1 MHEFDEAALERRLR
15 SVLREH
21 LGSLPLDITVEDL
34 ERRREV
40 RDAARRRHRGLVVL
54 GLAAALLVPLGLL
67 AGGGRPLREAVM
79 VPDTSA
85 SPAATAT
92 SEASPLGAW
101 VAKLPDNW
109 SFGTGSGS
117 TTMTLEVGPT
127 TRVRVSGTLV
137 GLAMF
142 ESSMTVAADHQVRLV
157 ITSVTPIGEGAGSGT
172 PVAIFDNLW
181 LAGCKL
187 GDVGLYTW
195 SISADGA
202 LADGALLTLA
212 SDGDACPSREAV
224 LARTWKAHEIPFG
237 VWAAPNDLPF
247 YHQRLAGE
255 KMVLDLGYSA
265 VVSLP
270 LSYPE
275 TGWYDSTVTR
285 AGDYWEF
292 TSIAGTDWP
301 VHDGYLPAGCNLGDL
316 GRYVLSLSAD
326 GSQLTLASVGDAC
339 PSREAVLARTWGF
352 LAPP

>member
-40 RDAARRRHRGLVVL
+40 RDAARRRHRGLVLL
-54 GLAAALLVPLGLL
+54 GLAAALLVPLGVLV
-67 AGGGRPLREAVM
+67 GGVRPLREAVM
-79 VPDTSA
+79 VPDASA

-92 SEASPLGAW
+92 SEALPPGAW
-101 VAKLPDNW
+101 EAKRPDNMG
-109 SFGTGSGS
+109 FGMPTGP
-117 TTMTLEVGPT
+117 TPMTLEVGPT
-127 TRVRVSGTLV
+127 TRVRLYQPRTVV
-137 GLAMF
+137 Y
-142 ESSMTVAADHQVRLV
+142 ESSTTVVADHQVRLV
-157 ITSVTPIGEGAGSGT
+157 ITSVAGGFLGSGA
-172 PVAIFDNLW
+172 PVGIDNRV

-195 SISADGA
+195 SIS
-202 LADGALLTLA
+202 ADGALLTLA

-224 LARTWKAHEIPFG
+224 LARTWDAHEIPFG
-237 VWAAPNDLPF
+237 RWAAVKPDNMSF
-247 YHQRLAGE
+247 GSVSTAGE
-255 KMVLDLGYSA
+255 KMTLHLYESA

-270 LSYPE
+270 VFAPE
-275 TGWYDSTVTR
+275 SGLFDSRVTR

-292 TSIAGTDWP
+292 TSMARQRPGMP
-301 VHDGYLPAGCNLGDL
+301 VLVDGRVLAGCNLGDV
-316 GRYVLSLSAD
+316 GRYVSSLSAD

-339 PSREAVLARTWGF
+339 SSREAVLARTWGY